1 MIGDI
6 DLQTEASAF
15 NIILRN
21 EVYRMNGYFGN
32 AFRQAHTRLIVDS
45 YADGSLNSCLLFS
58 RELVPAMCDLMN
70 QTFYMGYTADLSSN
84 PAITD
89 RDCFI
94 NYITPK
100 SVSVCIKDGLDINFI
115 LPSVAGKM
123 KEVGAF
129 RMYDPLNYV

>member
-1 MIGDI
+1 
-6 DLQTEASAF
+6 
-15 NIILRN
+15 
-21 EVYRMNGYFGN
+21 MNGYFGN